1 MSRMIHLNAA
11 TAALAGRRPPL
22 VMSPAE
28 RAKGRFMRDGTGHS
42 AGGAQLTPE
51 QLAKQVNDALEAV
64 KKIADNAE
72 TEVKRLGGLT
82 DETKKSADEALLKFN
97 VLDDLN
103 ARLTDIEQK
112 ATRPG
117 GAGLGDETKG
127 FGEQVADARKSQLG
141 DRAFNAND
149 RVHIELKAIT
159 SANNSAGGFI
169 VSQRETDVVAMP
181 RRPDIIMR
189 DLLTVMPID
198 TSSVD
203 YPKQSVR
210 TNAAAPVAE
219 GAAKPYSNYGWTRA
233 TAPVRTIAHLAKLTR
248 QAMDDAPRLQAEVD
262 AEMRYGLAVAE
273 DSQILLG
280 DGTGENLLGL
290 YPQATAYV
298 APTGI
303 SIASPNKIDKLRLA
317 LLQASLGLYPADAIV
332 LHETDW
338 TDIELTKDAN
348 GRYIFANPTGVIG
361 PVLWGK
367 RVVHTVSMA
376 QGTFL
381 VGAFKVAAT
390 LYDRLKPEVLISS
403 ENADDFE
410 KNLLTMRC
418 EERLGLA
425 VKRPAALIKGPFA
438 NS

>member
-1 MSRMIHLNAA
+1 MRKLTMQGGAM
-11 TAALAGRRPPL
+11 ALLGA
-22 VMSPAE
+22 MTPAE
-28 RAKGRFMRDGTGHS
+28 RAKGRYMRGPDGH
-42 AGGAQLTPE
+42 PFP
-51 QLAKQVNDALEAV
+51 ALEGKTAGEIGTELKSWFEKSLSDV
-64 KKIADNAE
+64 RQIAEKADG
-72 TEVKRLGGLT
+72 EVKRIGDVS
-82 DETKKSADEALLKFN
+82 DETKSDADKALLRLN
-97 VLDDLN
+97 VVDELKSRLDDV
-103 ARLTDIEQK
+103 EQRM
-112 ATRPG
+112 TRPG
-117 GAGLGDETKG
+117 GAGLGTEEKS
-127 FGEQVADARKSQLG
+127 FGMQVAESDSIKALASKERPSAR
-141 DRAFNAND
+141 
-149 RVHIELKAIT
+149 IELKAIT

-169 VSQRETDVVAMP
+169 VTQRETEPVSMP
-181 RRPDIIMR
+181 RRPDLIMR
-189 DLLTVMPID
+189 DLLTVMPIE
-198 TSSVD
+198 TGSVD

-219 GAAKPYSNYGWTRA
+219 GATKPYSNYGWTRA

-248 QAMDDAPRLQAEVD
+248 QALDDAPRLQAEVD
-262 AEMRYGLAVAE
+262 SEMRYGLALAE

-303 SIASPNKIDKLRLA
+303 SITAPNKIDKLRLA
-317 LLQASLGLYPADAIV
+317 MLQASLGLYPADATV

-348 GRYIFANPTGVIG
+348 GRYIFGNPTGLAG

-367 RVVHTVSMA
+367 RVLPTVSMA

-381 VGAFKVAAT
+381 VGAFRVAAT
-390 LYDRLKPEVLISS
+390 LYDRLAPEVLISS

-418 EERLGLA
+418 EERLALA
-425 VKRPAALIKGPFA
+425 VKRPTALIKGPFA
-438 NS
+438 NA

>member
-1 MSRMIHLNAA
+1 MTIKINAA
-11 TAALAGRRPPL
+11 TAALLGMPSLRA
-22 VMSPAE
+22 MTAAE
-28 RAKGRFMRDGTGHS
+28 RGKGRYMRDGSGHLQ
-42 AGGAQLTPE
+42 GGATMTPE
-51 QLAKQVNDALEAV
+51 QLGKYVKDALDEV
-64 KKIADNAE
+64 KKIADGAE
-72 TEVKRLGGLT
+72 SEVKRLGGLT
-82 DETKKSADEALLKFN
+82 DETKGNADKALLKFN
-97 VLDDLN
+97 MLDELKSRVD
-103 ARLTDIEQK
+103 DMEQK
-112 ATRPG
+112 MTRPG
-117 GAGLGDETKG
+117 GAGLGTEEKS
-127 FGEQVADARKSQLG
+127 FGMQVAESDGIKALASKERPSAR
-141 DRAFNAND
+141 
-149 RVHIELKAIT
+149 IELKAIT
-159 SANNSAGGFI
+159 TANNSAGGFI
-169 VSQRETDVVAMP
+169 LSQREVDTVTMP
-181 RRPDIIMR
+181 RRPDVIMR
-189 DLLTVMPID
+189 DLLTVMPIE
-198 TSSVD
+198 TGSVD

-219 GAAKPYSNYGWTRA
+219 GTAKPYSNYGWTRA

-248 QAMDDAPRLQAEVD
+248 QALDDAPRLQAEVD
-262 AEMRYGLAVAE
+262 AEMRYGLALAE

-298 APTGI
+298 APAGI
-303 SIASPNKIDKLRLA
+303 TIVAPNKIDKLRLA
-317 LLQASLGLYPADAIV
+317 MLQASLGLYPADAIV

-348 GRYIFANPTGVIG
+348 GRYIFANPTGVAG
-361 PVLWGK
+361 PILWGK
-367 RVVHTVSMA
+367 RVVSTVSMA

-438 NS
+438 NA

>member
-1 MSRMIHLNAA
+1 MRNLIKLNAA
-11 TAALAGRRPPL
+11 TAALIGASSLGA
-22 VMSPAE
+22 MSAAE
-28 RAKGRFMRDGTGHS
+28 RSKGRYMRDGTGHPG
-42 AGGAQLTPE
+42 GGATMTPE
-51 QLAKQVNDALEAV
+51 QLGRYVKDALDEV
-64 KKIADNAE
+64 KKIADGAE
-72 TEVKRLGGLT
+72 KEVKRLGDLST
-82 DETKKSADEALLKFN
+82 ETKTNADQALLRFN
-97 VLDDLN
+97 VLDELKSRVDDMEQ
-103 ARLTDIEQK
+103 RL
-112 ATRPG
+112 TRPG
-117 GAGLGDETKG
+117 GAGLGDEVKS
-127 FGEQVADARKSQLG
+127 FGMQVAESDGIKSLASKERPSAR
-141 DRAFNAND
+141 
-149 RVHIELKAIT
+149 IELKAIT
-159 SANNSAGGFI
+159 TANNSAGGYI
-169 VSQRETDVVAMP
+169 VSQRENDVVSMP

-198 TSSVD
+198 TGSVD

-219 GAAKPYSNYGWTRA
+219 GTTKPYSNYGWTRA

-248 QAMDDAPRLQAEVD
+248 QALDDAPRLQAEVD
-262 AEMRYGLAVAE
+262 SEMRYGLALAE
-273 DSQILLG
+273 DGQILLG

-298 APTGI
+298 PPSGI
-303 SIASPNKIDKLRLA
+303 SITSPNKIDKLRLA
-317 LLQASLGLYPADAIV
+317 LLQASLGLFPSDAIV
-332 LHETDW
+332 LHLTDW

-348 GRYIFANPTGVIG
+348 GRYIFGNPTGMAG

-367 RVVHTVSMA
+367 PVMPTQSMA
-376 QGTFL
+376 VGTFL

-418 EERLGLA
+418 EERLALA

-438 NS
+438 NA